1 MGYTEHEVGDTVIMT
16 QEECNEYLLKHEDF
30 IRCARC
36 KNLIHSSNKYCQYC
50 GFPNGELHKEKEDTK
65 FVVQSEC
72 LRNQSCVIGS
82 LQRSRRDIEFLLVL
96 CAANF
101 IAIIFLT
108 ITYFM
113 K

>member
-1 MGYTEHEVGDTVIMT
+1 MKI
-16 QEECNEYLLKHEDF
+16 
-30 IRCARC
+30 
-36 KNLIHSSNKYCQYC
+36 
-50 GFPNGELHKEKEDTK
+50 KEDVK
-65 FVVQSEC
+65 FVTESEC

-96 CAANF
+96 CTVNS
-101 IAIIFLT
+101 IAIIFLA